1 MIKNLIFDFGKVLVD
16 YDLLHII
23 DTFFTDKAEEEEFV
37 RIFTN
42 PVFIDRCDKEEE
54 PFEEII
60 RDMQRQYPKFKVQ
73 AQAFHDH
80 YVDFVTGEVPG
91 MRELLQQLKQ
101 QGFKLY
107 GLTNWCS
114 AVHEVMKRYPIF
126 QLLDGRLVS
135 SEEKLIKPD
144 PAIYRRFCEKF
155 SVKPKECVFTDD
167 KPINIEGAKAVGMHA
182 ILFENAG
189 QYQRELE
196 KLTRG

>member
-1 MIKNLIFDFGKVLVD
+1 MIKNLVFDFWKVLVD
-16 YDLLHII
+16 YDFLHII
-23 DTFFTDKAEEEEFV
+23 DQFFTDKAEEEEFV
-37 RIFTN
+37 KIFTN

-73 AQAFHDH
+73 AQAFHDY

-91 MRELLQQLKQ
+91 MRELLLQLKQ

-144 PAIYRRFCEKF
+144 PAIYRR
-155 SVKPKECVFTDD
+155 
-167 KPINIEGAKAVGMHA
+167 
-182 ILFENAG
+182 
-189 QYQRELE
+189 
-196 KLTRG
+196 